1 MSPGIFNSITLPKT
15 VKKVEGSI
23 LGLEQRM
30 ILNVGCGSDSRG
42 DVRLDIQKT
51 EAANILADA
60 QFLPFRSKVFDFVFS
75 LSVLEHI
82 PSWSQALQ
90 EILRVSRGRVLL
102 EVPLNSDLRKTEFL
116 RLLFPTL
123 KNLRLFF
130 SMPRRAR
137 ETLWQM
143 NPIFL
148 LNYMRKSGFAGMYEK
163 VFHLYH
169 GVPSRCWRIRAWRI
183 F

>member
-1 MSPGIFNSITLPKT
+1 MAGIT
-15 VKKVEGSI
+15 
-23 LGLEQRM
+23 
-30 ILNVGCGSDSRG
+30 LNVGCGEDLRG
-42 DVRLDIQKT
+42 DIRLDKEKT
-51 EAANILADA
+51 GAANIVAA
-60 QFLPFRSKVFDFVFS
+60 AEFLPFRSKSFSFVFS

-82 PSWSQALQ
+82 PSWKQAFQ
-90 EILRVSRGRVLL
+90 EILRVSRSKVLL
-102 EVPLNSDLRKTEFL
+102 EVPVNSDLRKTEFL

-143 NPIFL
+143 NPIIL
-148 LNYMRKSGFAGMYEK
+148 LNYMRKSGFACMHEK